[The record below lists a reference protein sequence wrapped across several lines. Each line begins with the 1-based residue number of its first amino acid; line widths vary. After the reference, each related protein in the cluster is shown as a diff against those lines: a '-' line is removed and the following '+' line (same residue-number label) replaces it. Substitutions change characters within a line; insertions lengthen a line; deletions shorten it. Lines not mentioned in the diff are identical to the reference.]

1 MTDVHLRILRLL
13 ARQRQR
19 ELDDYDG
26 ADHTGDGGSAGRRRE
41 LEQAA
46 GQTRARVA
54 AGEARRGDPCLAR
67 GR

>member
-13 ARQRQR
+13 SKQRQR
-19 ELDDYDG
+19 ELDDHDR
-26 ADHTGDGGSAGRRRE
+26 ADQAGDRGSADRRRD

-54 AGEARRGDPCLAR
+54 AAEARRGYSRLAR

>member
-13 ARQRQR
+13 ATQRQR
-19 ELDDYDG
+19 ELDDHDG

-54 AGEARRGDPCLAR
+54 AAEARRRYPRLAHR
-67 GR
+67 R